1 LLIVTLIFYN
11 KIYVFINLLQLI
23 HGFPFDRLT
32 VTINLPIPSA
42 FTGPIGVITRMGPHP
57 AIAILQP
64 APPSIRNARSRS
76 INVDLLYPSDR

>member
-11 KIYVFINLLQLI
+11 KIYVFINLLQSI

-42 FTGPIGVITRMGPHP
+42 FTGPIGVITRMGLHP

-76 INVDLLYPSDR
+76 MNADLHFPSGR

>member
-1 LLIVTLIFYN
+1 
-11 KIYVFINLLQLI
+11 
-23 HGFPFDRLT
+23 

-42 FTGPIGVITRMGPHP
+42 FTGPRGEITPLDPHP
-57 AIAILQP
+57 AIVILQP

>member
-42 FTGPIGVITRMGPHP
+42 FTGPIGVITRMGLHP

-64 APPSIRNARSRS
+64 APPSTRNARSRS
-76 INVDLLYPSDR
+76 MNADLHFPSDR